1 MTDNM
6 ATELRHGVTG
16 PATKVYTL
24 EVRNRVMEFL
34 SGAMVQAMRGTFSI
48 TTSMVR
54 DGISGMMA
62 APMMAPGKITK
73 CTVTVFSLTQ
83 MVIATKAITAMTR
96 RMDLVSL

>member
-34 SGAMVQAMRGTFSI
+34 TGAMVQATRATFSI
-48 TTSMVR
+48 TTCMAK
-54 DGISGMMA
+54 DGTSGMMA
-62 APMMAPGKITK
+62 AHMMAPGKITK
-73 CTVTVFSLTQ
+73 CTVMVFSLTQ

-96 RMDLVSL
+96 RMVLGSL